1 MLVVNVLQ
9 DFWDTLQFGE
19 VFEVEFLFSLCNFG
33 DGHINALFATEK
45 LNYVNDRKP
54 AQFVEALFG
63 ELASPLAERLF
74 PGDVVQRHG
83 VRDGAIAVKQ
93 VGIENSRR
101 YGKLEVQL
109 SVYFEFARFCA
120 AELCERSL
128 TAFITV
134 LGGPT

>member
-1 MLVVNVLQ
+1 MLLVKRLHAYSRSCP
-9 DFWDTLQFGE
+9 WHYPKT
-19 VFEVEFLFSLCNFG
+19 
-33 DGHINALFATEK
+33 FATEK

-109 SVYFEFARFCA
+109 SVYFGLARCCA
-120 AELCERSL
+120 ANS
-128 TAFITV
+128 V
-134 LGGPT
+134 SDS